1 MNEGLMDENI
11 RLFSDENKP
20 ILSTDF
26 QSTPT
31 KPRRLRR
38 DYVVEYS
45 WPFLRLCQRLR

>member
-26 QSTPT
+26 QSESMIH
-31 KPRRLRR
+31 KLKKIKKKK
-38 DYVVEYS
+38 DGE
-45 WPFLRLCQRLR
+45 L